1 MALRDKSLRYDLNKA
16 PFMGHALKD
25 LLDEYNN
32 GQWEFSGS
40 FSFTTEEEFRQL
52 RFIDTNAAEDMLE
65 VDPATG
71 DPRNEYSYEQVKTIL
86 DAAGITWAAVQAE
99 HIENVEEYN
108 QASGK
113 RQRVLEYPEQPNQLD
128 MLWHAIDEGL
138 LGEQAK
144 TSEFYT
150 SIKAVKDRNP

>member
-16 PFMGHALKD
+16 PFMGHALND
-25 LLDEYNN
+25 LLGEHNN

-40 FSFTTEEEFRQL
+40 FSFTTEEEFKQL
-52 RFIDTNAAEDMLE
+52 HFIDTQAPEDMVE

-71 DPRNEYSYEQVKTIL
+71 DPGNEYTYEQVKPIL

-113 RQRVLEYPEQPNQLD
+113 RQRVLEYPSMQNQLD
-128 MLWHAIDEGL
+128 MMYHAIDEGL

-144 TSEFYT
+144 TSDFYT
-150 SIKAVKDRNP
+150 TIKAVKDRNP